1 MVIDKSS
8 GRWKFEVRGPR
19 QKALLGI
26 RPNSTVIR
34 YSFDMKQKH
43 GPAKGQQTLFD
54 LEGVTLRARVEGEG
68 FVPIEVQRWLMQ
80 SWG

>member
-1 MVIDKSS
+1 M
-8 GRWKFEVRGPR
+8 RGPR
-19 QKALLGI
+19 QKALTGI

-43 GPAKGQQTLFD
+43 GPGQTLFD
-54 LEGVTLRARVEGEG
+54 LEGVTQRARVEGEG

-80 SWG
+80 NRVNAG